1 MHGLCL
7 VLPPQ
12 LREHLAAR
20 RSLVKKYMRAFAN
33 VFVPFSVPTFLREII
48 SLWSSLTALQLQEGK
63 GVSDYEE
70 QD

>member
-1 MHGLCL
+1 M
-7 VLPPQ
+7 
-12 LREHLAAR
+12 
-20 RSLVKKYMRAFAN
+20 KKYMRAFAN

-63 GVSDYEE
+63 GVSDCEE